1 MARSITNAFIS
12 FAISSALLNLK
23 LNEIESYFLVGDFMR
38 DLNESPIIYEKDLT
52 LKTALEKMGEGKLGF
67 VMVLGEQN
75 KLKGIIGNADLR
87 KGLLKHIANLNK
99 IELNEI
105 INRTPLTVNKEYTV
119 FQLLRFIKKESRP
132 ILYLPV
138 VNDQGQAVGSV
149 NFLNLIK
156 GEL

>member
-1 MARSITNAFIS
+1 
-12 FAISSALLNLK
+12 
-23 LNEIESYFLVGDFMR
+23 MR
-38 DLNESPIIYEKDLT
+38 DLNESPVIYEKDLT
-52 LKTALEKMGEGKLGF
+52 LKSALEKMGEGKLGF

-75 KLKGIIGNADLR
+75 KLNGIIGNADLR
-87 KGLLKHIANLNK
+87 KGLLKHIDNLNQLN
-99 IELNEI
+99 LNEI
-105 INRTPLTVNKEYTV
+105 INRTPITVGNTFSV

-138 VNDQGQAVGSV
+138 VNDNGEAVGSV